1 MPTESALKAG
11 EILRDG
17 SLFQWYV
24 IPLFVFVDLLLIVV
38 CGIILKWI

>member
-24 IPLFVFVDLLLIVV
+24 IPLFIFVLIVV